1 MARIKVGAEDINLAG
16 DRDNL
21 IYRIWPTYVLSDSI
35 KVEALRGVIGVA
47 RQGKIDMDPW
57 NIRN

>member
-1 MARIKVGAEDINLAG
+1 MARIKSGFEDINLAA

-35 KVEALRGVIGVA
+35 KVEATRTIIGIV